1 MLICVTTKSSTLSD
15 YTGSAGAHIN
25 KDMDQVNYR
34 NAESNPTKEII
45 AQGRE
50 PTLNNVKVSNGMD
63 SLNVKY
69 QKNRF

>member
-1 MLICVTTKSSTLSD
+1 
-15 YTGSAGAHIN
+15 
-25 KDMDQVNYR
+25 MDQVNYR

-63 SLNVKY
+63 SLNVNIKKIDSDY
-69 QKNRF
+69 MTQIIKKVLIKFIKKTYR